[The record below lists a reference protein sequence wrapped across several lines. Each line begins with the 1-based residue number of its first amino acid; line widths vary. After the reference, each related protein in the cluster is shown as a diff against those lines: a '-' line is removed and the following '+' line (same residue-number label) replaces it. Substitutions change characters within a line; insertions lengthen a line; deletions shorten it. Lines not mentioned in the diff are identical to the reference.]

1 MGKEIQKPNSS
12 IQEETLNTYSHPEK
26 QCKWRSY
33 RTKLDRRTSL
43 KVCVLTQ
50 SVLLGIL
57 SLSLLVAVTVLGVR
71 PPFSEPEFSHVCP
84 DNWPGFQ
91 GKCYYFSEPE
101 GNWTTGR
108 ERCEALGASLATI
121 STRAELVRTGMN
133 CRTPESQVGFSQP
146 WSDVGVSVGLAVQ
159 HKKAKGLDEKELNLP
174 LPDASLSGISD
185 GERVKFRASRARR
198 PGRLLKKEARR
209 QSRKV
214 SWKGLH
220 KAWFEVRG
228 GGPCGYLNYG
238 WISSSLC
245 HTEKNWICS
254 RPNDYVLWKG
264 KLRDPKTGVS
274 P

>member
-133 CRTPESQVGFSQP
+133 WDQVGVPRRSSRIS
-146 WSDVGVSVGLAVQ
+146 WVGVKSDSREPSRVLAAVVGLSFF
-159 HKKAKGLDEKELNLP
+159 LF
-174 LPDASLSGISD
+174 SLSHSGPIGIC
-185 GERVKFRASRARR
+185 R
-198 PGRLLKKEARR
+198 
-209 QSRKV
+209 
-214 SWKGLH
+214 
-220 KAWFEVRG
+220 FEVRG

>member
-33 RTKLDRRTSL
+33 RTESDWRTSL
-43 KVCVLTQ
+43 KVRVLTQ

-71 PPFSEPEFSHVCP
+71 PPFPEPEFSHVCP
-84 DNWPGFQ
+84 DTWPGFQ
-91 GKCYYFSEPE
+91 GKCYYFSEAE

-121 STRAELVRTGMN
+121 STRAELAFLLRYKGEANHWIGLGM
-133 CRTPESQVGFSQP
+133 R
-146 WSDVGVSVGLAVQ
+146 D
-159 HKKAKGLDEKELNLP
+159 KGWEWINGTALN
-174 LPDASLSGISD
+174 
-185 GERVKFRASRARR
+185 
-198 PGRLLKKEARR
+198 GR
-209 QSRKV
+209 
-214 SWKGLH
+214 
-220 KAWFEVRG
+220 FEVRG

-264 KLRDPKTGVS
+264 KLRDPKTEVS

>member
-33 RTKLDRRTSL
+33 RTESDWRTSL

-71 PPFSEPEFSHVCP
+71 PPFPEPEFSHVCP
-84 DNWPGFQ
+84 DTWPGFQ
-91 GKCYYFSEPE
+91 GKCYYFSEAE

-121 STRAELVRTGMN
+121 STRAELAFLLRYKGEANHWIGLGM
-133 CRTPESQVGFSQP
+133 R
-146 WSDVGVSVGLAVQ
+146 D
-159 HKKAKGLDEKELNLP
+159 KGWEWINGTALN
-174 LPDASLSGISD
+174 
-185 GERVKFRASRARR
+185 
-198 PGRLLKKEARR
+198 GR
-209 QSRKV
+209 
-214 SWKGLH
+214 
-220 KAWFEVRG
+220 FEVRG

-264 KLRDPKTGVS
+264 KLRDPKTEVS